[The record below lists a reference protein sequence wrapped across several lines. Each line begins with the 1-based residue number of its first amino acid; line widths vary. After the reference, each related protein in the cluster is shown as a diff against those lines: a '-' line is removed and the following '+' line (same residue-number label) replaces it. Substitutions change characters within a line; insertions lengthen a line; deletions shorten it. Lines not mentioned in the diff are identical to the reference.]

1 MKIFVNLLTTFRLIN
16 SLALFLL
23 KQKIS
28 GYWFIANIMLIFFTD
43 SLDGFLARK
52 FNVQTLYGSMMDT
65 IADKA
70 LCIILIILSVERID
84 SFAYILIGEIIIS
97 VINIVFK
104 MMGRNAKSR
113 KIGKIKMWAISFT
126 LVLGYLNYFGIINNM
141 ILVNIG
147 STITLLLQILAIIDY
162 INYLK
167 QKENIQENKKKIRSK
182 EDLFYVLFSTEYYL
196 SIA

>member
-1 MKIFVNLLTTFRLIN
+1 MKIFVNLLTTFRLLN

-28 GYWFIANIMLIFFTD
+28 GYWFIADIMLIFFTD
-43 SLDGFLARK
+43 SIDGLLARK
-52 FNVQTLYGSMMDT
+52 FNVQTLYGSIMDT

-70 LCIILIILSVERID
+70 LCIILIILSVGKIE

-113 KIGKIKMWAISFT
+113 RLGKIKMWSISVT
-126 LVLGYLNYFGIINNM
+126 LVLGYLNYFGILNNM
-141 ILVNIG
+141 IIVNIG
-147 STITLLLQILAIIDY
+147 STVTLVLQVLAIIDY

-167 QKENIQENKKKIRSK
+167 QEETIQENKKKIRSK
-182 EDLFYVLFSTEYYL
+182 EDLFYVLFNTEYYL